1 MTMIGVHNRHVE
13 FAQQR
18 DEFPVAKAVVAH
30 LDDVAQHLAAELC
43 WQQFEEAA
51 EVARIEFLG
60 GCELPEQG
68 TETPAKFGYA
78 GIKEALDRVA
88 GLLEYAPIG
97 GKTRTLERELEA
109 VRHFTRPFAEGCR
122 RLGAIEGAIDLDR
135 GEPLG
140 GVGEF
145 LRMRQAP
152 GLEGPAADADK
163 IGPDFTVICLSLTSH
178 LAVIDAC

>member
-1 MTMIGVHNRHVE
+1 MFSMTMIGVHNRHVE

-30 LDDVAQHLAAELC
+30 LDDVTQRLAAELC
-43 WQQFEEAA
+43 RQQFEEAA
-51 EVARIEFLG
+51 EVAGID

-68 TETPAKFGYA
+68 TEMPAEFGYA
-78 GIKEALDRVA
+78 GIKKALDRVA
-88 GLLEYAPIG
+88 GLLEYVPIG

-109 VRHFTRPFAEGCR
+109 VRHFARPFAVGCR
-122 RLGAIEGAIDLDR
+122 RLGAVEGAIDLDR

-145 LRMRQAP
+145 LRMWQAL
-152 GLEGPAADADK
+152 GIEHSAALFLNDLADDAT
-163 IGPDFTVICLSLTSH
+163 PRVF
-178 LAVIDAC
+178 